1 MNNVDKIYN
10 ALQSLPLPIEQKN
23 LLIEAFTSGEQSGQQ
38 VETPQQEDTRIEE
51 LTKEVEQLKESVE
64 KLTNQLSEIV
74 LPSKATKDDE
84 GLVRAISNIKNLEV
98 STATIPTL
106 VGAFNTLLVNL
117 RTAGIIQM

>member
-1 MNNVDKIYN
+1 MDINKIYN
-10 ALQSLPLPIEQKN
+10 ALQSLPLPIQQKN
-23 LLIEAFTSGEQSGQQ
+23 LLIEAFTSGETNVQQ
-38 VETPQQEDTRIEE
+38 VETPQQEDTRIED

-64 KLTNQLSEIV
+64 KLTTKLSEII
-74 LPSKATKDDE
+74 LPVKATKDDE
-84 GLVRAISNIKNLEV
+84 GLVRAITNIKNLEV